1 MCDCLNRVEKVLAD
15 KLRQRVPDDAEISQG
30 FDTGWE
36 NSVLS
41 LSAFKTHVMMKYKMA
56 YRARKKNGEMA
67 KNLTRLECSVKMSYC
82 PFCGKPADDNPNSE
96 EGL

>member
-1 MCDCLNRVEKVLAD
+1 MCDCLERIEKKLAER
-15 KLRQRVPDDAEISQG
+15 LRERVPADAEISKG
-30 FDTGWE
+30 FDTGWD
-36 NSVLS
+36 NTVLS
-41 LSAFKTHVMMKYKMA
+41 LSSGKMSVMMKYKMA
-56 YRARKKNGEMA
+56 YRAKKKNDDMA